1 MGVNKHTHTG
11 AHICTLVCAH
21 TNTYNMSTPS
31 FCSGQ
36 WLMQG
41 PITAG
46 SIENKWSGTPIPMMD
61 TCISFAKAWEPY
73 RSIPEGWIDV
83 LWTLSPGY
91 DIATELIKLLYAI
104 TCISLWSL
112 PFSHKYRRNLRGSNP
127 PGVSTGNQWLHEE
140 RWGILLSD
148 VTHAI
153 VNNPLPIL
161 IQLTLIK

>member
-41 PITAG
+41 PITAE
-46 SIENKWSGTPIPMMD
+46 SIENKWSGAPIPMRD

-73 RSIPEGWIDV
+73 RSVPEGWIDV

-104 TCISLWSL
+104 TCISLHFLINIGETWEG
-112 PFSHKYRRNLRGSNP
+112 P
-127 PGVSTGNQWLHEE
+127 T
-140 RWGILLSD
+140 LLEYPL
-148 VTHAI
+148 AI
-153 VNNPLPIL
+153 NGYM
-161 IQLTLIK
+161 KKGGAFC